1 MCGLI
6 FLPFLQACALRELL
20 ALRFTS
26 GLTCAARLECNL
38 RFHLDAAASR
48 SGRATA
54 LWRFKC
60 PQEAVQWGRVSTEEF
75 STSEK
80 LLLLDQKAL
89 VLSERLLM
97 FLLQVLVVR
106 ELFMW
111 NQSRSSKHLHKKHT
125 WTQCP
130 LAREYITICTSELFY
145 TQTSSVFRKKD
156 IGLLLLLQLVLPEVI
171 PLQLML
177 DDVHTQGPNLKMCD
191 QAVELGET
199 REEIKMERERER
211 KRLPF
216 IQKWILKN
224 VFGGIPAGSCHWNDP
239 IRHPSSSLHSKLSK
253 SKHVQSNSMSWSDL

>member
-1 MCGLI
+1 MLDTDYTDTHTVTTWKKMLLLSRTGQNVWFNL
-6 FLPFLQACALRELL
+6 LPFLQARALRELP
-20 ALRFTS
+20 ALRFSS

-89 VLSERLLM
+89 VLSEWLLM

-106 ELFMW
+106 EFFMW
-111 NQSRSSKHLHKKHT
+111 NQSRSSKHLHNKHK

-130 LAREYITICTSELFY
+130 LAHEYNTLHYLYLWVILHTNLICF
-145 TQTSSVFRKKD
+145 QKKD

-199 REEIKMERERER
+199 REEIRMERERGRE
-211 KRLPF
+211 KDF
-216 IQKWILKN
+216 
-224 VFGGIPAGSCHWNDP
+224 H
-239 IRHPSSSLHSKLSK
+239 LSK
-253 SKHVQSNSMSWSDL
+253 SGF

>member
-1 MCGLI
+1 M
-6 FLPFLQACALRELL
+6 
-20 ALRFTS
+20 
-26 GLTCAARLECNL
+26 
-38 RFHLDAAASR
+38 
-48 SGRATA
+48 
-54 LWRFKC
+54 
-60 PQEAVQWGRVSTEEF
+60 STG
-75 STSEK
+75 S
-80 LLLLDQKAL
+80 
-89 VLSERLLM
+89 
-97 FLLQVLVVR
+97 
-106 ELFMW
+106 
-111 NQSRSSKHLHKKHT
+111 
-125 WTQCP
+125 
-130 LAREYITICTSELFY
+130 
-145 TQTSSVFRKKD
+145 SSVGKSFNRRVQYLGEAAPAWSEGSGTFWATSHVPSSGFGCQRILHVKSVKELKTFTQKTHVNTMSSCTRVHYYLYLWVILHTNLICFQKKD